1 MGTATVGGKR
11 NTLSRRNL
19 VIVIA
24 LVILYIII
32 ANIPND
38 GASLSMEGQ
47 KILALMVVT
56 IIAWIFE
63 VIPIGLMA
71 MVALMLQIP
80 LGIMDMSA
88 TMVNFGQNIFFFVIG
103 CFGIAS
109 AMRRSGR
116 GARLMLAVT
125 IISRGNAKKMLFMF
139 MALCAI
145 ISMFISDVAITAML
159 FPIALAILKENGM
172 EPGKSRYG
180 KAMMLGIPI
189 AALIGGIGTPAG
201 APMNYLTLSL
211 LEQAVGMQITFLQW
225 TCIGVPIVIILTP
238 IAC

>member
-109 AMRRSGR
+109 AMRRSGL
-116 GARLMLAVT
+116 GTRLMLAVT
-125 IISRGNAKKMLFMF
+125 ISSLRIKKQGEVKNFCRSHP
-139 MALCAI
+139 AGPRRI
-145 ISMFISDVAITAML
+145 G
-159 FPIALAILKENGM
+159 LAQSS
-172 EPGKSRYG
+172 GKS
-180 KAMMLGIPI
+180 
-189 AALIGGIGTPAG
+189 
-201 APMNYLTLSL
+201 TLPTK
-211 LEQAVGMQITFLQW
+211 E
-225 TCIGVPIVIILTP
+225 
-238 IAC
+238 